1 MTRDRE
7 ASAPGA
13 FCRRQRLGCGR
24 RFGAHDQKKAKK
36 SVFRQRPAGDP
47 ALFVRGPEAR
57 PVWEDLMSTP
67 HIRFSIVPSALGP
80 LLLAATERGV
90 CSVRLGES
98 AGQLE
103 KGLATEFPGAGIERD
118 DAGLESW
125 TAALLRASEG
135 RPPGREP
142 PLDLRASPF
151 RRRVWKALRG
161 IPLGQT
167 RTYAELARSLGR
179 PRAARAVGQACAA
192 NPVALL
198 VPCHRVVP
206 VSGGPGGYR
215 WGSARKRALLRAESS
230 PPGGREIAVHIGR

>member
-1 MTRDRE
+1 
-7 ASAPGA
+7 
-13 FCRRQRLGCGR
+13 
-24 RFGAHDQKKAKK
+24 
-36 SVFRQRPAGDP
+36 
-47 ALFVRGPEAR
+47 
-57 PVWEDLMSTP
+57 MSTP
-67 HIRFSIVPSALGP
+67 HIRFSIVLSALGP
-80 LLLAATERGV
+80 LLLAATGRGV

-98 AGQLE
+98 ADELE
-103 KGLATEFPGAGIERD
+103 KGLGTEFPDAEIARD

-151 RRRVWKALRG
+151 RRRVWDALRA

-167 RTYAELARSLGR
+167 RTYAELASAVGR
-179 PRAARAVGQACAA
+179 PRAARAVGRACAA

-206 VSGGPGGYR
+206 AAGGAGGYR
-215 WGSARKRALLRAESS
+215 WGSARKRALLRAESRPAS
-230 PPGGREIAVHIGR
+230 GREIAVHMGR